1 MSLNYS
7 KSGYPIAVIKGGKNT
22 NEKIY
27 LSDQVDEKI
36 KAFQKIAITDGK
48 FQQIPNT
55 KRERDVGL
63 IIGASGSGKSTW
75 CRNFII
81 EYHKTY
87 KDNPVY
93 LISHLEEDEA
103 LDSLG
108 FIKRVK
114 VGENLLEDQLTVKD
128 FSKCLILFDDVEI
141 ITNKNVKN
149 AVYQLLD
156 EVVMT
161 GRHFSISV
169 LMITHASSGNEL
181 KRILNECHFLVYF
194 PFGCSLKYVLEKY
207 IGLSTNQIR
216 EIKATKSRWASVFK
230 NYPQVVVTEHNI
242 WTLASD

>member
-7 KSGYPIAVIKGGKNT
+7 KSGYPIAVIKGGKNA

-36 KAFQKIAITDGK
+36 KTFQKIAITDGK

-63 IIGASGSGKSTW
+63 IIGASGSGKSTF
-75 CRNFII
+75 CRNYII
-81 EYHKTY
+81 EYHKIY

-156 EVVMT
+156 EVVMC

-181 KRILNECHFLVYF
+181 KRILNECHFLIYF
-194 PFGCSLKYVLEKY
+194 PWGASLSYVLEKY
-207 IGLSTNQIR
+207 IGLDRNQIR
-216 EIKATKSRWASVFK
+216 QIKATKSRWASVIK
-230 NYPQVVVTEHNI
+230 NYPQAVICEKNI
-242 WTLASD
+242 WLLSTD